1 MTRGGPGNLPPKLA
15 ELLDL
20 VDRLGRQAH
29 KFVESLSPAQ
39 LCELAQQAATLR
51 AVTPRPFTHLGA
63 VVRWLRE
70 AAGLSRTM
78 LATYLPAFFAAGALC
93 IVAALII
100 LAIARPKPAVA

>member
-1 MTRGGPGNLPPKLA
+1 MTRGGIGNLPPKLA

-20 VDRLGRQAH
+20 IDRLGRQAH
-29 KFVESLSPAQ
+29 QFVESLSPAQ

-70 AAGLSRTM
+70 AAGLSRTQ
-78 LATYLPAFFAAGALC
+78 LEAQTGLCVATLRNLEIGRASCRERVSPR
-93 IVAALII
+93 V
-100 LAIARPKPAVA
+100 